1 MAKIRRTENTGPLT
15 RQLNRLRKKQARI
28 LADRD
33 LWDPSLPDRE
43 KARNKRF
50 VHNLDRLIV
59 DLGERLDRIREA
71 KKGKPPRS

>member
-1 MAKIRRTENTGPLT
+1 MAKMRRPENTGPLT

-33 LWDPSLPDRE
+33 LWDPTLPDRD

-50 VHNLDRLIV
+50 VHNLDRLIA
-59 DLGERLDRIREA
+59 DLAERLARIREA
-71 KKGKPPRS
+71 KKGRLS